1 MSNSPRVLIACECSQ
16 VECLAFRSVGC
27 LAWSCDLQPCHGGH
41 PEWHIQADVR
51 TICFDDWDLV
61 IAHPPCTYL
70 TAASATSMFFSPG
83 RCLRPGNINEERF
96 SLMLDARAF
105 FYWFWDN
112 VKCPLCIENPRPL
125 HCAALPPYDQVVCPS
140 DFGHDVTKRTCFW
153 LRGLPPLLPTHAH
166 DGRRGSWLLHCSS
179 TMNRRSRSFEGLAMA
194 MATQWG
200 GLLL

>member
-27 LAWSCDLQPCHGGH
+27 QAFSCDIQSCYGGH

-51 TICFDDWDLV
+51 TVCLDNWDII

-70 TAASATSMFFSPG
+70 TAAGANSMFFSPG

-96 SLMLDARAF
+96 RLMLDA
-105 FYWFWDN
+105 
-112 VKCPLCIENPRPL
+112 
-125 HCAALPPYDQVVCPS
+125 
-140 DFGHDVTKRTCFW
+140 RTCFW

-166 DGRRGSWLLHCSS
+166 DGHQGSWLLHCASS
-179 TMNRRSRSFEGLAMA
+179 MNRRSRSFEGLAMA

-200 GLLL
+200 SLFL